1 MYHKSNYTIPKINV
15 NIFYRIYCKQ
25 KHFKDS
31 LLKILHGNNY
41 DIFRGIVDK
50 SYFFIKKTTKGPIAI
65 RP

>member
-15 NIFYRIYCKQ
+15 NIFYRIYCKK

-41 DIFRGIVDK
+41 DIF
-50 SYFFIKKTTKGPIAI
+50 
-65 RP
+65 